1 MHLRCWTCL
10 SIRLTFTTTTLHR
23 TQKHDHKNLH
33 INHPSLHPKG
43 KTDMYQHIHI
53 RTLTMQHKLIQTS
66 TYQVRTART
75 CTQRHAH
82 VHAMIKMWVR
92 KRESGTWAG
101 LFLSNDGDDT
111 HSKDRQFLYA
121 PYTSNHPYAC
131 MSHQSQRESS
141 TSSQLPTQRFTDIN
155 IRNNMK

>member
-10 SIRLTFTTTTLHR
+10 SIPLTFTTTTLHR

-33 INHPSLHPKG
+33 INHPSLHPKR
-43 KTDMYQHIHI
+43 KTDMYQHIHM
-53 RTLTMQHKLIQTS
+53 RTLTMQHKLIQTP

-92 KRESGTWAG
+92 KRERAVHDQVCFWAMMMTIRTLHIQSSLCLYVSSITTWIID
-101 LFLSNDGDDT
+101 FVTTPNT
-111 HSKDRQFLYA
+111 TIHR
-121 PYTSNHPYAC
+121 
-131 MSHQSQRESS
+131 HQHTKQYE
-141 TSSQLPTQRFTDIN
+141 IG
-155 IRNNMK
+155 